1 MSTARQFVLAAMIAM
16 TAIAAMP
23 ALSTGALAEPTCP
36 PRCSND

>member
-1 MSTARQFVLAAMIAM
+1 MSTTRRFVLAAVIAV

-23 ALSTGALAEPTCP
+23 ALSTGALADPTCP